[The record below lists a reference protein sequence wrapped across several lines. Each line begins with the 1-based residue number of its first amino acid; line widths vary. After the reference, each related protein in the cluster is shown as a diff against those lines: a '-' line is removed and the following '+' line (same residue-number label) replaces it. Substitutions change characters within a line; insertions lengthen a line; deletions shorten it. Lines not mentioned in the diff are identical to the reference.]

1 MSAVVETFAG
11 TVPPDVNVPEI
22 EYLRLL
28 GYPADHQPEGRARE
42 LMHWARAWYGGH
54 GRPWM
59 HQREVALSFAGEA
72 LTLDGREFRSGQLRD
87 HLRASGAT
95 RAVLVAVSAG
105 AACEE
110 EALRLWE
117 SGRPDDYFF
126 LETYASAVVEQLIAA
141 AGGRICADAARDDL
155 MAVPHYSPGYAGWD
169 VAEQVGLFDL
179 VTAGGALALP
189 GPLEVLTTGMLRPK
203 KSLLAVV
210 GLAPRSEA
218 ALRAARVLPCER
230 CSCSPCNYRRTA
242 YRHAPV
248 HIDGAP
254 APARMRH
261 RAPGYTVNERALRKW
276 AGERVQLEPRAD
288 GATVAT
294 FRFEGTTCSNMG
306 HPLAFDYRVVLG
318 PADNG
323 CTILEARCAPAPG
336 DTGFQKMCSYLG
348 APDALMG
355 AIETERPLL
364 GRPLDTVLS
373 WERAPAPAGCLCEAG
388 SRAHKWGL
396 ALEVIHYALAHPS
409 VVGTLHPAG
418 AHVHS

>member
-1 MSAVVETFAG
+1 VSASCEAS
-11 TVPPDVNVPEI
+11 PAAAPDVIVPEV

-28 GYPADHQPEGRARE
+28 GYPADHQPDGRARE
-42 LMHWARAWYGGH
+42 LMHWARAWFAAHGG
-54 GRPWM
+54 PWM
-59 HQREVALSFAGEA
+59 HRREVALSTDAGT

-110 EALRLWE
+110 EARRLWE
-117 SGRPDDYFF
+117 AGRPDDYFF

-169 VAEQVGLFDL
+169 VADQVELFDL
-179 VTAGGALALP
+179 VTAGGAISLP
-189 GPLEVLTTGMLRPK
+189 GPLEVFASGMLRPK

-210 GLAPRSEA
+210 GLAPRTEA

-230 CSCSPCNYRRTA
+230 CSCSPCNYRRSA

-276 AGERVQLEPRAD
+276 AGERVRLEPRS
-288 GATVAT
+288 GGGTVAT
-294 FRFEGTTCSNMG
+294 FRFEGTTCSNLG

-318 PADNG
+318 PAG
-323 CTILEARCAPAPG
+323 SGWTILETQCSPVPDDDGHRRMCA
-336 DTGFQKMCSYLG
+336 YLA

-355 AIETERPLL
+355 AIASERPLL

-373 WERAPAPAGCLCEAG
+373 WERASAPAGCLCEPG

-396 ALEVIHYALAHPS
+396 ALEVIHYALAHPATA
-409 VVGTLHPAG
+409 GTALH
-418 AHVHS
+418 S